1 MSNWWAFIMTV
12 ALALLIGKVFF
23 LGG

>member
-1 MSNWWAFIMTV
+1 MSNWWAFTVTV